1 MVDWLSGF
9 LCNILTIWLVI
20 WLACSPILHTV
31 WLKNWL
37 ASVQRTLWLTDQLA
51 DLQTD
56 FAVHTVRLTDQLTDW
71 LTFCLT
77 YTLSDWLAMLADCLC
92 YFLPGKFLG
101 LNYSLLE
108 ILPKNAFRSKWSCV
122 SGQYQTTKQSV
133 FFFSKSVFRSSRKKI
148 VFLPSLLSLA
158 LRFQP
163 PDFQTFVWLLTRTLK
178 RQNTDCFAV

>member
-1 MVDWLSGF
+1 MTDWLTDWLTDQVRNCLADWLMVDWLSGF

-51 DLQTD
+51 DLQTINS
-56 FAVHTVRLTDQLTDW
+56 AVHTVRLTDQLTDW

-133 FFFSKSVFRSSRKKI
+133 FFLKI
-148 VFLPSLLSLA
+148 GFP
-158 LRFQP
+158 
-163 PDFQTFVWLLTRTLK
+163 
-178 RQNTDCFAV
+178 